1 MKSLSRMLCVV
12 LFAALLAAA
21 AQAQPLVLSVSEA
34 QSRAMGIETA
44 PLVAAQ
50 WVRVARLPARV
61 ELDPALRRVLSAR
74 HPGSVVAVLAREGD
88 AVRAGQVVLGLHS
101 PEWAQAI
108 AIAHGNSAR
117 LRQATQAETRARA
130 LLEAGVIPRR
140 ELEAAQAELAE
151 LRALAAS
158 DNARTAGAHI
168 DDEGTVELLAPV
180 SGRVLRRPVDVGS
193 AVTAG
198 DALLEIATGDALVA
212 LGSAPA
218 RLAGELAAGMR
229 ATTAAAIH
237 GTVSAVGSALDPE
250 THALAVRFSLPA
262 GAAAPGQMIELT
274 VSRAAPPDTVELP
287 ASAVVDIEG
296 VASVFLV
303 RENGFGVQ
311 RVALLTSDGGSTWV
325 TGAPAGERVV
335 IRGVLALKSLAQAGA
350 SPEDE

>member
-1 MKSLSRMLCVV
+1 MKSLSRAFCT
-12 LFAALLAAA
+12 ALLAVHLAAA
-21 AQAQPLVLSVSEA
+21 AQVPPLVLEVSEA

-74 HPGSVVAVLAREGD
+74 HSGTVVAVLAREGEE
-88 AVRAGQVVLGLHS
+88 VRAGQAVLGLHS

-108 AIAHGNSAR
+108 ASAQGNSAR
-117 LRQATQAETRARA
+117 LRQATQAEARARA

-140 ELEAAQAELAE
+140 ELEAAQAELAGM
-151 LRALAAS
+151 RALAAS
-158 DNARTAGAHI
+158 DNARTAGGRI
-168 DDEGTVELLAPV
+168 DDEGVIELPAPV
-180 SGRVLRRPVDVGS
+180 SGRVLRRPVDAGS
-193 AVTAG
+193 AVMAG

-218 RLAGELAAGMR
+218 RLAGELDTGMR
-229 ATTAAAIH
+229 ATTAAALD
-237 GTVSAVGSALDPE
+237 GTVSAVGSALDPA

-274 VSRAAPPDTVELP
+274 VSRAAPADTVELP
-287 ASAVVDIEG
+287 ASAVVDIG
-296 VASVFLV
+296 GIASVFLV
-303 RENGFGVQ
+303 RENGFAVQ
-311 RVALLTSDGGSTWV
+311 RVSLLKSDSGSSWV
-325 TGAPAGERVV
+325 RGAPAGERVV

-350 SPEDE
+350 SPEGE